1 LGKNE
6 KALLVPTQA
15 VLPNIRNK
23 QVVLLRGDSAR
34 FTVVE
39 TGMRDSAYIEIIHG
53 INVGD
58 TVITSG
64 LMAIRPDSKIKITNV
79 TSL

>member
-1 LGKNE
+1 M
-6 KALLVPTQA
+6 PTEA
-15 VLPNIRNK
+15 VIPTIRNK
-23 QVVLLRGDSAR
+23 QVVLLRGNSAN

-39 TGMRDSAYIEIIHG
+39 TGIRDSAYVEIVNG
-53 INVGD
+53 LNVGD
-58 TVITSG
+58 TVITTG